1 MAQIHQERYA
11 YLSHN
16 KFGTWRTID
25 WEALQL
31 HELRTEV
38 ELLLNVGS
46 WRQVLT
52 TNEPIYRE
60 PTLKLLSIFKRILC
74 DEHRDKAHAI
84 SFILGGQ
91 VYQLSYTEFI
101 MTLDL
106 YTPDFTSIEEYHRL
120 TCFYPPGDPMHIRWW

>member
-1 MAQIHQERYA
+1 M
-11 YLSHN
+11 
-16 KFGTWRTID
+16 WRTID

-31 HELRTEV
+31 HQLCIEV

-60 PTLKLLSIFKRILC
+60 PTLKLLSTFKRILC
-74 DEHRDKAHAI
+74 DEHWDKAHAI

-101 MTLDL
+101 KTLDL
-106 YTPDFTSIEEYHRL
+106 YTPYFTSIEEYHRL
-120 TCFYPPGDPMHIRWW
+120 TSFYPPGEPMHIRWR